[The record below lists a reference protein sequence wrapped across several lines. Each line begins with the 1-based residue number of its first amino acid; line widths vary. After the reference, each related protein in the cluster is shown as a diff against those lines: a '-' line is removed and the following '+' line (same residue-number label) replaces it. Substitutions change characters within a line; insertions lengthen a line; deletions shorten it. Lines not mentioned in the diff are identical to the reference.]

1 MQRTGTPTPISFDIV
16 KMNYINIGGKNKMK
30 NVNIGLTT
38 WLNSKVDLYKP
49 PKRPI
54 INISSQRIKL
64 SIYFPINF
72 EKFFRF
78 FHIEIRD
85 NRRKKT
91 KRSRAR
97 PTNRYQ
103 KFKRDVMEIGGYTCA
118 KCGAK
123 SEARLTAHHLKSFA
137 KEPDWALDPDVS
149 RVLCLDC
156 HCLFH
161 ERYGYL
167 DFTPENFFEFL
178 NTDEEQF
185 KHNIT
190 PRLPW
195 WWETNETNGDV
206 LVGY

>member
-1 MQRTGTPTPISFDIV
+1 
-16 KMNYINIGGKNKMK
+16 MK
-30 NVNIGLTT
+30 NVNID
-38 WLNSKVDLYKP
+38 LNNCFNSILGIYKP
-49 PKRPI
+49 PKKPVV
-54 INISSQRIKL
+54 NISSQRIKL

-72 EKFFRF
+72 EKFFRVL
-78 FHIEIRD
+78 HIEIRD
-85 NRRKKT
+85 NRSKRPRRSKT
-91 KRSRAR
+91 RL
-97 PTNRYQ
+97 TNKYQ
-103 KFKRDVMEIGGYTCA
+103 KFQRDVLEIGGYKCA

-123 SEARLTAHHLKSFA
+123 HRIARLTVHHLKSFT
-137 KEPDWALDPDVS
+137 KEPDWALDPDAS

-161 ERYGYL
+161 ERYGYH

-195 WWETNETNGDV
+195 WWGTNETDRGV
-206 LVGY
+206 LVGN